1 MGRPLRIAI
10 PGMAYH
16 VMARGN
22 ERKNIF
28 RQDGDYKKLLSI
40 INDAV
45 DKYTFKLY
53 AYTLM
58 SNHYHIL
65 IKLEQPNLSA
75 IMQYINTRYGIFFN
89 RKYKRIGH
97 LFQSRFNCV
106 IVEHGPDLLEVMRY
120 IHLNPLRAGMV
131 EKLDEY
137 PWSSHNQYRGMD
149 EKGTAEPWNLLK
161 KFSTERRKAIQKYE
175 VFMSEGAIKDKDG
188 DIMAYFGKQAIGSD
202 NFVRDIKLMFKEKDL
217 SKEIN
222 NRVQLK
228 KIYPPDCVIAVVYKY
243 YKMPK
248 EDILKKG
255 RWNNR
260 KPILAYMLSRYS
272 GLKNVEIAELMGRL
286 HPSGIGK
293 MTAEVALQMKKG
305 SVIAKE
311 ILSIE
316 KEIKS
321 GLVLA
326 KKFSTFKV

>member
-1 MGRPLRIAI
+1 MGRPLRIVI
-10 PGMAYH
+10 SGMAYH

-28 RQDGDYKKLLSI
+28 RQDGDYKKFLSI
-40 INDAV
+40 INDAA
-45 DKYTFKLY
+45 DKYSFKLY

-65 IKLEQPNLSA
+65 IKIEQPNLSA
-75 IMQYINTRYGIFFN
+75 AMQYINTRYGIFFN
-89 RKYKRIGH
+89 WKHKRIGH

-137 PWSSHNQYRGMD
+137 TWTSHNQYRGTD
-149 EKGTAEPWNLLK
+149 EKGPAEPWHLLK
-161 KFSTERRKAIQKYE
+161 KLSTERREAIKKYE
-175 VFMSEGAIKDKDG
+175 AFMSEGEIKDKDG
-188 DIMAYFGKQAIGSD
+188 DVMAYFGKQAIGSD
-202 NFVRDIKLMFKEKDL
+202 DFVRDIKLMFKEKDL

-228 KIYPPDCVIAVVYKY
+228 KIYPAERVIAVVCKY
-243 YKMPK
+243 YKISK
-248 EDILKKG
+248 EEMLKKG

-260 KPILAYMLSRYS
+260 KPVVAYLLSQYS
-272 GLKNVEIAELMGRL
+272 GLKNTEIAELMGGL

-293 MTAEVALQMKKG
+293 MTDGAVLLMKKG
-305 SVIAKE
+305 RPEAKD
-311 ILSIE
+311 ILQIE
-316 KEIKS
+316 KELKS
-321 GLVLA
+321 GSA
-326 KKFSTFKV
+326 K